1 MVTEHVPGSRS
12 AAVGLWVGAGA
23 RDETALQAG
32 AAHFLEHVLFKRTPT
47 RTAAQ
52 IAEQVDAVGGE
63 LNAFTT
69 KEYTCFYAHV
79 LDRDA
84 RLAVDVVT
92 DVALRGLCRADDI
105 ELERQVVLEEIAMR
119 DEDPEDLL
127 ADLLDEAMFTGHALS
142 RPVIGT
148 PESVTAMNRRR
159 ITGFHRRRYRPEKMV
174 LAVAGNVDHDTVLRA
189 VTEALADRTDGP
201 TTGAAAPAPPR
212 PRRRP
217 GVIVRDHDGEQAH
230 LSVAVRTPGRAGEAD
245 RWPLAVLNHVLGG
258 GLSSRL
264 FQRVRE
270 DRGLAYSVYS
280 AVDTYTE
287 AGALSVY
294 AGCQPGNLGA
304 VADQVSAVLD
314 EIATG
319 GITETELAR
328 ARGGLRGAMVLGMED
343 TSARMNRLGV
353 GQLLSGR
360 PRSLDEALGA
370 IDAVTAEDV
379 GALATRLLAGPRGG
393 VVLGPYDGPAALP
406 GPARRLLGR

>member
-1 MVTEHVPGSRS
+1 MVTEQVPGSRS
-12 AAVGLWVGAGA
+12 AAVGLWVGAGS

-47 RTAAQ
+47 RSAAQ

-79 LDRDA
+79 LDQDVA
-84 RLAVDVVT
+84 LAVDVVA
-92 DVALRGLCRADDI
+92 DVALRGLCRAEDI

-127 ADLLDEAMFTGHALS
+127 GDLLDEAMFTGHALA

-148 PESVTAMNRRR
+148 PESITAMNRRR

-174 LAVAGNVDHDTVLRA
+174 LAVAGNVEHDTVLGA
-189 VTEALADRTDGP
+189 VTEALADRPAGLD
-201 TTGAAAPAPPR
+201 TGAGDPGAGRPR

-217 GVIVRDHDGEQAH
+217 GVIVHDHDGEQAH
-230 LSVAVRTPGRAGEAD
+230 LSVAVRTPGRGGEAD
-245 RWPLAVLNHVLGG
+245 RWSLAVLNHVLGG

-280 AVDTYTE
+280 AVDTYAE
-287 AGALSVY
+287 AGTLSVY
-294 AGCQPGNLGA
+294 AGCRPGNLGE
-304 VADQVSAVLD
+304 VAEQVSEVLA

-328 ARGGLRGAMVLGMED
+328 ARGGLREI
-343 TSARMNRLGV
+343 
-353 GQLLSGR
+353 GR
-360 PRSLDEALGA
+360 AH
-370 IDAVTAEDV
+370 V
-379 GALATRLLAGPRGG
+379 
-393 VVLGPYDGPAALP
+393 
-406 GPARRLLGR
+406 

>member
-1 MVTEHVPGSRS
+1 GWAASCAWRSPTSTTGARSAWSRWTRRPTTRRPRPTLSNGYDIARRGLTAIGGAAPPGVFRTSLASGLQVVSEHVPGSRS

-119 DEDPEDLL
+119 DQDPEDLL
-127 ADLLDEAMFTGHALS
+127 ADLLDEAMFTGHALA

-201 TTGAAAPAPPR
+201 TTGPAAPVRPR

-217 GVIVRDHDGEQAH
+217 GAIVRDHDGEQAH
-230 LSVAVRTPGRAGEAD
+230 LS
-245 RWPLAVLNHVLGG
+245 
-258 GLSSRL
+258 
-264 FQRVRE
+264 
-270 DRGLAYSVYS
+270 
-280 AVDTYTE
+280 
-287 AGALSVY
+287 
-294 AGCQPGNLGA
+294 
-304 VADQVSAVLD
+304 
-314 EIATG
+314 
-319 GITETELAR
+319 
-328 ARGGLRGAMVLGMED
+328 
-343 TSARMNRLGV
+343 
-353 GQLLSGR
+353 
-360 PRSLDEALGA
+360 
-370 IDAVTAEDV
+370 
-379 GALATRLLAGPRGG
+379 
-393 VVLGPYDGPAALP
+393 
-406 GPARRLLGR
+406 

>member
-1 MVTEHVPGSRS
+1 MPGSRS
-12 AAVGLWVGAGA
+12 AAVGLWVGAGS

-84 RLAVDVVT
+84 GLAVDVVT
-92 DVALRGLCRADDI
+92 DVVLRGLCRAEDI
-105 ELERQVVLEEIAMR
+105 DLERQVVLEEIAMR

-127 ADLLDEAMFTGHALS
+127 GDLLDEAMFTGHALA

-174 LAVAGNVDHDTVLRA
+174 LAVAGNVDHDTVLGV
-189 VTEALADRTDGP
+189 VTEALADRPAGTD
-201 TTGAAAPAPPR
+201 APSSDPARPR

-217 GVIVRDHDGEQAH
+217 GAIVRDHDGEQAH
-230 LSVAVRTPGRAGEAD
+230 LTVAVRTPGRTGEAD

-280 AVDTYTE
+280 AVDTYAE

-304 VADQVSAVLD
+304 VAGQVSEVLA

-319 GITETELAR
+319 GITDTELAR
-328 ARGGLRGAMVLGMED
+328 ARGGLRGGMVLGMED
-343 TSARMNRLGV
+343 TSARMNRLGA

-360 PRSLDEALGA
+360 PRSLDEALES
-370 IDAVTAEDV
+370 IDAVTTADV
-379 GALATRLLAGPRGG
+379 GALAARLLAGPRGG
-393 VVLGPYDGPAALP
+393 VVLGPYDGLAALP
-406 GPARRLLGR
+406 EPARRLLGR

>member
-1 MVTEHVPGSRS
+1 MPGSRS
-12 AAVGLWVGAGA
+12 AAVGLWVGAGS

-47 RTAAQ
+47 RSAAQ

-79 LDRDA
+79 LDQDVA
-84 RLAVDVVT
+84 LAVDVVA
-92 DVALRGLCRADDI
+92 DVALRGLCRAEDI

-127 ADLLDEAMFTGHALS
+127 GDLLDEAMFTGHALA

-148 PESVTAMNRRR
+148 PESITAMNRRR

-174 LAVAGNVDHDTVLRA
+174 LAVAGNVEHDTVLGA
-189 VTEALADRTDGP
+189 VTEALADRPAGLD
-201 TTGAAAPAPPR
+201 TGAGDPGASRPR

-217 GVIVRDHDGEQAH
+217 GVIVHDHDGEQAH
-230 LSVAVRTPGRAGEAD
+230 LSVAVRTPGRGGEAD
-245 RWPLAVLNHVLGG
+245 RWSLAVLNHVLGG

-280 AVDTYTE
+280 SVETYAET
-287 AGALSVY
+287 GALSVY
-294 AGCQPGNLGA
+294 AGCRPGNLGA
-304 VADQVSAVLD
+304 VAGEVGEVLA
-314 EIATG
+314 ELATG
-319 GITETELAR
+319 GITDTELAR
-328 ARGGLRGAMVLGMED
+328 ARGGLRGGMVLGMED
-343 TSARMNRLGV
+343 TAARMNRLGA

-360 PRSLDEALGA
+360 PRSLDEALAG
-370 IDAVTAEDV
+370 IDAVTAADV
-379 GALATRLLAGPRGG
+379 GALAARLLAGPRGG
-393 VVLGPYDGPAALP
+393 VVLGPYAAPADLP
-406 GPARRLLGR
+406 EPARLLLGR